1 MHEAFPAFPDVLGN
15 VDSRLWLNRSN
26 VSQRQGYMKGLVG
39 NAMTLGTWQERVSLD
54 LWVTLVLRVGESC
67 SKTAA

>member
-1 MHEAFPAFPDVLGN
+1 
-15 VDSRLWLNRSN
+15 
-26 VSQRQGYMKGLVG
+26 MKGLVG

-54 LWVTLVLRVGESC
+54 LWVTLVLRVGVSS